1 MSPVDLQAT
10 IEVNE
15 TTFQA
20 SVGLSPNDVAPIGQP
35 EAEGGSGTTVRLWS
49 SLRVRQAIVAWWGGV
64 SSVFGQ
70 TLVAAVN
77 AAAGRTAL
85 GLGNGATRDVGTTAG
100 TVAAGDDPRFDEDA
114 QTLTVASNATTL
126 DIAARTGN
134 KYLLT
139 INNGTAAFTLTI
151 TNFPA
156 NPTWWE
162 AEVIITTTQVPS
174 SFTFA
179 GTPAKRDVAGSTLAD
194 NPFAAGKITSLLL
207 SKIAAN
213 RYTAQFAP
221 AVDP

>member
-1 MSPVDLQAT
+1 MTGRVLWQ
-10 IEVNE
+10 IE
-15 TTFQA
+15 TRIDT
-20 SVGLSPNDVAPIGQP
+20 
-35 EAEGGSGTTVRLWS
+35 
-49 SLRVRQAIVAWWGGV
+49 
-64 SSVFGQ
+64 
-70 TLVAAVN
+70 AAN
-77 AAAGRTAL
+77 WAAANPILLAGERGIEREIESDTGREKVGDGVTRWL
-85 GLGNGATRDVGTTAG
+85 LLPYFGLQRT
-100 TVAAGDDPRFDEDA
+100 DPLINDQA

-126 DIAARTGN
+126 DIATRTGN

-139 INNGTAAFTLTI
+139 INSTAAFTLTI

-162 AEVIITTTQVPS
+162 AEIIITTTQVPS

-194 NPFAAGKITSLLL
+194 NPFAADKITSLLL
-207 SKIAAN
+207 SKIAAD